1 MNDLNCLTISHQYF
15 NYDGCPDLEIT
26 AADQHTQQYAR
37 KRKVFWKSNQV
48 FYRKECKS
56 ITLNL
61 QISSGDYYLYS
72 DIDDF
77 EHFDGD
83 GIALD
88 AGTPSPLVIDHR
100 KAFSQQGGRLTCL
113 ITAEAGRDY
122 HIYLQSRVC
131 RWQYI
136 VHADRQQFPNLEVG
150 SNRLEGNLK
159 PSHPSVV
166 FDDGEQS
173 AGVSVFTS
181 DQALALNKRAGGL
194 FKLTF
199 SLGNAGRQ
207 DLADPL
213 PNPGPSNIQASA
225 QGNGFIAVQHVYL

>member
-1 MNDLNCLTISHQYF
+1 M
-15 NYDGCPDLEIT
+15 
-26 AADQHTQQYAR
+26 
-37 KRKVFWKSNQV
+37 
-48 FYRKECKS
+48 
-56 ITLNL
+56 
-61 QISSGDYYLYS
+61 
-72 DIDDF
+72 
-77 EHFDGD
+77 
-83 GIALD
+83 
-88 AGTPSPLVIDHR
+88 
-100 KAFSQQGGRLTCL
+100 
-113 ITAEAGRDY
+113 
-122 HIYLQSRVC
+122 
-131 RWQYI
+131 
-136 VHADRQQFPNLEVG
+136 
-150 SNRLEGNLK
+150 
-159 PSHPSVV
+159 V